1 MTARSFPLLIL
12 CVVMSAACTMIG
24 CSSRGPK
31 VEFVEGAVLLDGKP
45 IDNATV
51 CFIPQASSGDTPR
64 GLTAV
69 GRTKADGTFQLNAIA
84 GARAGAGTA
93 VGAYAITIVKQ
104 EGPPI
109 PEPDASGYLPPAP
122 PNMDVRDVIPKVYGS
137 PTTTPLRADVIA
149 GKNRFQ
155 FELRSEQPL
164 PR

>member
-24 CSSRGPK
+24 CGSRGPK

-84 GARAGAGTA
+84 GARDAAGTA
-93 VGAYAITIVKQ
+93 VGAYAITSVKQ

-122 PNMDVRDVIPKVYGS
+122 PNMEVRDVVPKVYGS
-137 PTTTPLRADVIA
+137 PTTTPLRAEVNN

-155 FELRSEQPL
+155 FKLISEQPL
-164 PR
+164 P